1 MKRILITNDDG
12 IASSGILRLAE
23 AARAF
28 GEAVVVAPATERSA
42 LAHSITVREPVDLV
56 PYDFPVPGVTAWACT
71 GTPSDCVRIS
81 LSWLLP
87 EPPDLVLSG
96 INNGWNI
103 ATDIQYSATV
113 GAALEA
119 AHDGIP
125 AIAFSEP
132 YNGDHSVTDRYL
144 SRILS
149 DLMEARPGRDAIL
162 NVNFPSGPCSGI
174 LTGRTVSFG
183 SMHRTHYRLSEK
195 QPDGTLRLAA
205 YSVPDETC
213 EEGTD
218 FRAILGRYISIGI
231 VRNVG
236 SAEG

>member
-1 MKRILITNDDG
+1 MNGPTRGRAAGYDG
-12 IASSGILRLAE
+12 RQGKKLRL
-23 AARAF
+23 F
-28 GEAVVVAPATERSA
+28 GKRGRS
-42 LAHSITVREPVDLV
+42 
-56 PYDFPVPGVTAWACT
+56 
-71 GTPSDCVRIS
+71 
-81 LSWLLP
+81 
-87 EPPDLVLSG
+87 
-96 INNGWNI
+96 
-103 ATDIQYSATV
+103 
-113 GAALEA
+113 
-119 AHDGIP
+119 
-125 AIAFSEP
+125 
-132 YNGDHSVTDRYL
+132 
-144 SRILS
+144 
-149 DLMEARPGRDAIL
+149 PGRDAIL

-236 SAEG
+236 SAENG